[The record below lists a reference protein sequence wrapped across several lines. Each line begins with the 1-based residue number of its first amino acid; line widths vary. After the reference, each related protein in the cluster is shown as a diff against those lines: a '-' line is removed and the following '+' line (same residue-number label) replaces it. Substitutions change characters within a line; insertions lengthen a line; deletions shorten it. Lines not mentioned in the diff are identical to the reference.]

1 MSAKIDTI
9 AKDCPFTEEDIAAF
23 YDMLYTAR
31 MQQHS
36 TPVPSESGTYVRQP
50 ITPSMLK
57 GHQRAEEYR
66 DEEMSTEDRKAS
78 IRDEI
83 SRLQAEPNALEEE
96 ERNNTP
102 HKQLNLFE

>member
-1 MSAKIDTI
+1 MAKKGAI
-9 AKDCPFTEEDIAAF
+9 AKDCPFSEEEIAEF

-31 MQQHS
+31 MQQHA
-36 TPVPSESGTYVRQP
+36 TPVPQEAGTYVRQP

-66 DEEMSTEDRKAS
+66 REEMSTDAKKAS
-78 IRDEI
+78 IRAEI
-83 SRLQAEPNALEEE
+83 SRLQAELKALEEE